1 MYDED
6 ILRYCHT
13 TNIEYMTKYIV
24 TFTIVTVKLTMVL
37 VFGLYR
43 ESIVFPSEE
52 HERNINHY
60 EKKHFVWIDKIN
72 YC

>member
-24 TFTIVTVKLTMVL
+24 TFTIVTVKLTIVL

-52 HERNINHY
+52 HERIITKRNILFGLTKSIIVN
-60 EKKHFVWIDKIN
+60 I
-72 YC
+72 